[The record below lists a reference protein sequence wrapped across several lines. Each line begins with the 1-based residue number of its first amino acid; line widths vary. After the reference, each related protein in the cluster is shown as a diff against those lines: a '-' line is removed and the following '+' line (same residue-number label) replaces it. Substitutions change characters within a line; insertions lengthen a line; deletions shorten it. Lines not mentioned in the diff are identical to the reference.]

1 MSLQFKTLHQLN
13 TESLNYQYNEQ
24 LSLNFYF
31 KLSDQLLSKT
41 LAIFDYQKWK
51 MMLKYDDNLKE
62 PTISDNAME
71 WCYILQMRYLD
82 LINNKLTIHPGFL
95 RSSKTTEN
103 INLKNKLILK
113 IKNEVPLIIENVQW
127 LKERLTDKYA
137 NLEKVHQNTML
148 NDFEAKKIQDLKKLV
163 REETDVRREAVLKY
177 NMQTTSDELNSN
189 MQLSRQQQIEKDK
202 FIQNIKRKTNI
213 QNETQMKKI
222 KYGTEDLVSSLTPR
236 HTSGYSLP
244 VLTPHPS
251 SDNLNTLTYNL
262 KDTSSSRKEDIG
274 IKYTLPRL

>member
-95 RSSKTTEN
+95 RFF
-103 INLKNKLILK
+103 KN
-113 IKNEVPLIIENVQW
+113 
-127 LKERLTDKYA
+127 
-137 NLEKVHQNTML
+137 H
-148 NDFEAKKIQDLKKLV
+148 
-163 REETDVRREAVLKY
+163 
-177 NMQTTSDELNSN
+177 
-189 MQLSRQQQIEKDK
+189 
-202 FIQNIKRKTNI
+202 
-213 QNETQMKKI
+213 
-222 KYGTEDLVSSLTPR
+222 
-236 HTSGYSLP
+236 
-244 VLTPHPS
+244 
-251 SDNLNTLTYNL
+251 
-262 KDTSSSRKEDIG
+262 
-274 IKYTLPRL
+274 

>member
-1 MSLQFKTLHQLN
+1 MSLQFKSLQQLN
-13 TESLNYQYNEQ
+13 AESLNYQYNEQ

-31 KLSDQLLSKT
+31 KLSDQLLNKT

-51 MMLKYDDNLKE
+51 MMLKYDDNLRE

-82 LINNKLTIHPGFL
+82 LINNKLTMHSEFL
-95 RSSKTTEN
+95 TLSKTTEN
-103 INLKNKLILK
+103 NNLKNKLIVK
-113 IKNEVPLIIENVQW
+113 IKNEVPLIIENVEW
-127 LKERLTDKYA
+127 LKQRLTDKYT
-137 NLEKVHQNTML
+137 NLGNVHQNTLL

-163 REETDVRREAVLKY
+163 REETDFRREAVLKY
-177 NMQTTSDELNSN
+177 NMQTTSDEFNSN

-202 FIQNIKRKTNI
+202 FIQNIKRKTNT
-213 QNETQMKKI
+213 QNEIQMKKL
-222 KYGTEDLVSSLTPR
+222 KYGTEDLVSSLNTR
-236 HTSGYSLP
+236 SSSGYSLP

-251 SDNLNTLTYNL
+251 SDNLNSL
-262 KDTSSSRKEDIG
+262 KCTMDGNNISKKEEKC